1 MQKVDTSERIVRYK
15 RMTSP
20 LLSTPRMMAQ
30 IASLSLLLLLPA
42 VPAHAQNPP
51 PIKLWPAGAPGAKGD
66 QPHDTPT
73 LWVSPAAE
81 PGGAAIVIFPG
92 GGYGGLAL
100 DHEGQQ
106 IAQFYNNLGVTAF
119 VLNYRLGSKGYHYP
133 VELNDAKRAIRWV
146 RANADTYGV
155 DKARIGVIGFSAG
168 GHLASMAGTLFDNGD
183 PAAPDEVDR
192 VSSRPDFL
200 VLAYPVISLVDTFT
214 HRGSRNN
221 LLGEQKDNEELA
233 RQLSSQ
239 LNVTANTPPTFIFQT
254 DEDTAVP
261 AENAVG
267 FYLALR
273 KNKVPAEMHVYQR
286 GPHGV
291 GLMHGDPVLSTWGQH
306 LTDWMRNNGWLR
318 VVKRAAVEG
327 TISVNGKPVSWG
339 GVTFTPEDKLAP
351 VMNAR
356 VMGGKFKL
364 SAAAGAVIGK
374 NRLTVTFSAADVAGI
389 TRKEAP
395 EGVLKTSKLSAGE
408 AAEMTVEIKEGQN
421 MLPLEL
427 KWP

>member
-1 MQKVDTSERIVRYK
+1 MPYLFISMPKKFV
-15 RMTSP
+15 
-20 LLSTPRMMAQ
+20 Q
-30 IASLSLLLLLPA
+30 IASVSLLFLA
-42 VPAHAQNPP
+42 ASPAHAENIPP
-51 PIKLWPAGAPGAKGD
+51 VKLWPAGAPGAKGD
-66 QPHDTPT
+66 QPQDTPT
-73 LWVSPAAE
+73 LWVYPAPE

-100 DHEGQQ
+100 DHEGMQ

-133 VELNDAKRAIRWV
+133 VELNDAKRAVRWV
-146 RANADTYGV
+146 RANASTYGV

-183 PAAPDEVDR
+183 PAAADQVDR

-221 LLGEQKDNEELA
+221 LLGEQKENEELA

-261 AENAVG
+261 AENAVN

-273 KNKVPAEMHVYQR
+273 KNKVPAEMHIYQR

-291 GLMHGDPVLSTWGQH
+291 GLMHGDPVLSTWGLH
-306 LTDWMRNNGWLR
+306 LTDWLRNNGWLR

-327 TISVNGKPVSWG
+327 TVSVNGKPVSWG

-356 VMGGKFKL
+356 VMGGKFKI
-364 SAAAGAVIGK
+364 SAPAGAVIGK
-374 NRLTVTFSAADVAGI
+374 NRITVTFSAADVPGI
-389 TRKEAP
+389 TPKEAP
-395 EGVLKTSKLSAGE
+395 EGVLRTSKLSAGE
-408 AAEMTVEIKEGQN
+408 TAEMTVEIKDGGN
-421 MLPLEL
+421 TLPLEL